1 MVTTPGTEPARPAGR
16 DPAGRRAPGP
26 RRRLS
31 TELIVDAAIELVKA
45 DGLSALTMRALGER
59 LGVAPGTLYTYVK
72 GRDALKA
79 LILDTVVARDG
90 LPHEHPG
97 TWSEKLAA
105 WARKDRVAFRE
116 NPWML
121 ELRLS
126 VREFGPS
133 TLTWLDSALRIFDGT
148 DLSAQTR
155 LDMIDALD
163 SYVRGAATV
172 AVQSTFEEGE
182 GGPMGDRGQQVESAY
197 RNAETLRWAL
207 SRGGVPFGGTRFEFG
222 LRSLLA
228 GFRAIA
234 DEELAGREDG

>member
-1 MVTTPGTEPARPAGR
+1 MDT
-16 DPAGRRAPGP
+16 
-26 RRRLS
+26 
-31 TELIVDAAIELVKA
+31 AIELVKV

-72 GRDALKA
+72 GRDVLEA

-97 TWSEKLAA
+97 SWSEKLAA
-105 WARKDRVAFRE
+105 WARQDWVTFRE
-116 NPWML
+116 NPWVL

-126 VREFGPS
+126 VREYGPAM
-133 TLTWLDSALRIFDGT
+133 LTWLDSALRIFDGT

-172 AVQSTFEEGE
+172 AVQTAFEEGA
-182 GGPMGDRGQQVESAY
+182 GGPMSDRDREIETAY
-197 RNAETLRWAL
+197 RNAETLQWAL
-207 SRGGVPFGGTRFEFG
+207 SQGGVPFGGMRFEFG

-228 GFRAIA
+228 GFRVIA